1 MPKDRA
7 PARRDHVDD
16 FLDTLD
22 VPGLDPVVE
31 GIVDRIQ
38 EDVAVALPASAP
50 AQLRGR
56 VLYDLACLY
65 CRDGRPDDARD
76 TLGDAVRLAPALA
89 ATAPAD
95 ADLAPL
101 FAPGA

>member
-1 MPKDRA
+1 M
-7 PARRDHVDD
+7 RDCRI
-16 FLDTLD
+16 DTLGQ
-22 VPGLDPVVE
+22 VYEALTEAGATAACV
-31 GIVDRIQ
+31 RIQ